1 MARQAKRFVEEKMTE
16 AKRKVALVTGASRGI
31 GRAIAIELARTGAF
45 VIVNYSSSPEAAQET
60 LNSIREVG
68 GDGELL
74 KFSVQDSQ
82 AVENAF
88 DGIKSRHA
96 QLDILINNA
105 GISKDGLVLRMKD
118 EEWLTTLAVN
128 LNGSFFC
135 SRAAARLMLKS
146 KWGRIVNISS
156 VVGEMGNAGQVPYVS
171 SKAGIIGMTKALARE
186 LASRNVTVNAVAPGF
201 IETDMTSALDEKLR
215 AEHMKSIPLGRYGQ
229 GEEVAKL
236 VAFLT
241 SDAAA
246 YITGQTIGINGGM
259 YM

>member
-1 MARQAKRFVEEKMTE
+1 MTDV
-16 AKRKVALVTGASRGI
+16 KRKIALVTGASRGI
-31 GRAIAIELARTGAF
+31 GRSIALELAKTGSY

-60 LNSIREVG
+60 LNAIREIG

-74 KFSVQDSQ
+74 QFGVQDSQ

-88 DGIKSRHA
+88 DGIKSRHGK
-96 QLDILINNA
+96 LDILVNNA

-118 EEWLTTLAVN
+118 EEWLSTLAVN

-135 SRAAARLMLKS
+135 ARAAARLMLKS
-146 KWGRIVNISS
+146 KWGRIINISS

-171 SKAGIIGMTKALARE
+171 SKSGIIGMTKALARE

-201 IETDMTSALDEKLR
+201 IETDMTAALDEKLR

-236 VAFLT
+236 VAFLA
-241 SDAAA
+241 SDSAA
-246 YITGQTIGINGGM
+246 YITGQTISINGGM

>member
-1 MARQAKRFVEEKMTE
+1 MVENN
-16 AKRKVALVTGASRGI
+16 RRVALVTGASRGI
-31 GRAIAIELARTGAF
+31 GRSIAIDLAKQGAF

-68 GDGELL
+68 GDGEIL

-88 DGIKSRHA
+88 DGIKSRHGK
-96 QLDILINNA
+96 LDILVNNA
-105 GISKDGLVLRMKD
+105 GISRDGLVLRMKD
-118 EEWLTTLAVN
+118 EEWLQTLAVN
-128 LNGSFFC
+128 LNGAFFC

-171 SKAGIIGMTKALARE
+171 SKAGLIGMTKSLAKE
-186 LASRNVTVNAVAPGF
+186 LASRNVTVNAITPGF
-201 IETDMTSALDEKLR
+201 IETDMTAALDEKLR
-215 AEHMKSIPLGRYGQ
+215 DEHMKAIPLGRYGQ
-229 GEEVAKL
+229 AEEVAHL
-236 VAFLT
+236 VTFLS
-241 SDAAA
+241 SDASA
-246 YITGQTIGINGGM
+246 YITGQVIGINGGM

>member
-1 MARQAKRFVEEKMTE
+1 MTDV
-16 AKRKVALVTGASRGI
+16 KRKIALVTGASRGI
-31 GRAIAIELARTGAF
+31 GRSIALELAKTGSY
-45 VIVNYSSSPEAAQET
+45 VIVNYSSSPDAAQET
-60 LNSIREVG
+60 LNAIREVG

-74 KFSVQDSQ
+74 QFGVQDSQ

-88 DGIKSRHA
+88 DGIKSRHGK
-96 QLDILINNA
+96 LDILVNNA

-118 EEWLTTLAVN
+118 EEWLSTLAVN

-135 SRAAARLMLKS
+135 ARAAARLMLKS
-146 KWGRIVNISS
+146 KWGRIINISS

-171 SKAGIIGMTKALARE
+171 SKSGIIGMTKALARE

-201 IETDMTSALDEKLR
+201 IETDMTAALDEKLR

-236 VAFLT
+236 VAFLA
-241 SDAAA
+241 SDSAA
-246 YITGQTIGINGGM
+246 YITGQTISINGGM